1 MKLRWLVLLLSV
13 LVLGG
18 CSVAA
23 KDEVGQQQA
32 PAFTL
37 KDLNG
42 EEVSLQQYEG
52 KLVLLSFWNS
62 WCGPCKTEM
71 PILQKLQT
79 EYPDQVAVI
88 GVNLSFQDIMKDVKT
103 FVEDHQIEYK
113 IALDKLGEVAD
124 SYQVRELPVLYV
136 ISPEGKI
143 IKRMVGAGTEETLR
157 SEIEKNIGK

>member
-1 MKLRWLVLLLSV
+1 MRLRWLVLLLTV

-23 KDEVGQQQA
+23 KDDAEQQQA

-88 GVNLSFQDIMKDVKT
+88 GVNLSFQDIMKDVKA

-124 SYQVRELPVLYV
+124 SYQVRELPVLYL

-143 IKRMVGAGTEETLR
+143 LKRMVGAGTEEALR
-157 SEIEKNIGK
+157 SEIEKNIEK